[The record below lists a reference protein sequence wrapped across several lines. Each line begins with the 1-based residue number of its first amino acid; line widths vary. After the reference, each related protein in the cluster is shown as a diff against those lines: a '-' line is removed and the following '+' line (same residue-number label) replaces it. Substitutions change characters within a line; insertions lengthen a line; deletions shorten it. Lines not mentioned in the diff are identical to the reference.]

1 VAGPQRIFTAFPVR
15 PWAGTGMQPFL
26 LSQRRIACQEEKKR
40 IAAADSSFVP
50 ACLPAWSDLANI
62 LIWYQ
67 KPFQNR
73 RFESLE
79 PRFGGKKCTSKVKNH
94 PFFMPFL
101 M

>member
-1 VAGPQRIFTAFPVR
+1 MSRGKKNGSPPPIRLL
-15 PWAGTGMQPFL
+15 FL
-26 LSQRRIACQEEKKR
+26 LG
-40 IAAADSSFVP
+40 V
-50 ACLPAWSDLANI
+50 PAWSDLANI